1 MRWHKGGELLFVPYS
16 LWGLCWTDHAQ
27 LPGLRGGCTA
37 REPKKPS
44 PDKHH
49 AGFYTGFDSGCASR
63 ISLGGMGLLALDLRV
78 IGVGGLLSL
87 LWLGRIPPIATGAES
102 VTIGRQYMQ
111 MFGLWKRQE
120 VRWVFAMQFFM

>member
-1 MRWHKGGELLFVPYS
+1 M
-16 LWGLCWTDHAQ
+16 
-27 LPGLRGGCTA
+27 
-37 REPKKPS
+37 
-44 PDKHH
+44 
-49 AGFYTGFDSGCASR
+49 
-63 ISLGGMGLLALDLRV
+63 

-120 VRWVFAMQFFM
+120 VCGVVAMLFFMVIGLFGFIPHMSIWLTTNTDFLPPQLVSSTCSGESVA